1 MYLNETE
8 EILAIIVCFAIVV
21 GFVVKTIQDV
31 KTTVAEEKAKF
42 NQQKEDEAKVRQ
54 LIDFWI
60 NEPNYSKT
68 FKNFKIFKKNQ
79 TMKTLQADSSLQDLL
94 TELDQRLTQGQYND
108 SVHKIKLLTT
118 QETIQRLLNE

>member
-31 KTTVAEEKAKF
+31 KTTVADEKSKF

-54 LIDFWI
+54 LIDF
-60 NEPNYSKT
+60 
-68 FKNFKIFKKNQ
+68 
-79 TMKTLQADSSLQDLL
+79 
-94 TELDQRLTQGQYND
+94 LDQRTE
-108 SVHKIKLLTT
+108 LLKNV
-118 QETIQRLLNE
+118 QEIQEKSDNEDTPS